1 MKTYY
6 QKVVNAFN
14 NKVTKAARK
23 KYELDLVY
31 GPGKD
36 FSRIRKL
43 DLETLIK
50 IIVFSSGKPIREEL
64 YDYFGYST
72 DTATS
77 SAFVQQR
84 SKLKPDAFEY
94 VMKQLN
100 KAYPC
105 NETYKGYRL
114 IAVDGSDLSISYD
127 IKDTETYIPNNEGIK
142 GRKLIHINS
151 AYDIL
156 NKRYVDTIIRGS
168 KHHGEQYSMYTMAER
183 FDDGKAIFIADR
195 NYSTWNNMEHIIKAG
210 QKFLIRCKDIHSP
223 SSLLSRFDLPDS
235 EFDLDVETILTV
247 KQTNEVKTHPEK
259 YRFLSTSSTFDFISK
274 EDPYY
279 HVKYRVVRF
288 KIEGAEEYE
297 SIITNLDR
305 DSFSVSEIK
314 KLYNLRWGIEISFR
328 HLKYSADLSAIHARN
343 RNSIR
348 QEIWARLLLY
358 NLCMIMIQES
368 IKHKSKSLK
377 YVYTVNITRCIHIIR
392 DLAKRKGGIPPDLE
406 KLVLNEL
413 LPIRPDRLDPR
424 KVKPQSVVCFNYRF
438 S

>member
-142 GRKLIHINS
+142 GRNLIHINS

-156 NKRYVDTIIRGS
+156 NKRYVDTIIR
-168 KHHGEQYSMYTMAER
+168 
-183 FDDGKAIFIADR
+183 
-195 NYSTWNNMEHIIKAG
+195 
-210 QKFLIRCKDIHSP
+210 
-223 SSLLSRFDLPDS
+223 
-235 EFDLDVETILTV
+235 V
-247 KQTNEVKTHPEK
+247 
-259 YRFLSTSSTFDFISK
+259 
-274 EDPYY
+274 
-279 HVKYRVVRF
+279 
-288 KIEGAEEYE
+288 
-297 SIITNLDR
+297 
-305 DSFSVSEIK
+305 
-314 KLYNLRWGIEISFR
+314 
-328 HLKYSADLSAIHARN
+328 
-343 RNSIR
+343 
-348 QEIWARLLLY
+348 
-358 NLCMIMIQES
+358 IM
-368 IKHKSKSLK
+368 
-377 YVYTVNITRCIHIIR
+377 
-392 DLAKRKGGIPPDLE
+392 
-406 KLVLNEL
+406 LN
-413 LPIRPDRLDPR
+413 
-424 KVKPQSVVCFNYRF
+424 
-438 S
+438 